1 MEMWVSTAQNNIIL
15 QSDVSWLYYVE
26 LTYTLIKVENK

>member
-15 QSDVSWLYYVE
+15 QSDVTWLYYVE
-26 LTYTLIKVENK
+26 ITCT